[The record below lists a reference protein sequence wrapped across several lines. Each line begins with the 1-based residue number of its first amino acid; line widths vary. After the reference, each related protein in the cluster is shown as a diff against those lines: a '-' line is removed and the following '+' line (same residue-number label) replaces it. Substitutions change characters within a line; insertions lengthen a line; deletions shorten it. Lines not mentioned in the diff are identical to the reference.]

1 MMMILLNS
9 IISMYKIKLIL
20 SFLLLFYSC
29 SNNLK
34 VLENPLNVVWISCE
48 DMGPILGSYGN
59 DIIKTPNLD
68 KLASEGVR
76 YTNAYST
83 VGVCAPSRFSI
94 ITGMYSA
101 RLGAHNM
108 RTGDYHNYKTPEQVS
123 YRKNIG
129 CLLYT
134 SPSPRDS

>member
-1 MMMILLNS
+1 MKTTLNS
-9 IISMYKIKLIL
+9 TINMLKSKLIL
-20 SFLLLFYSC
+20 LIIPLFFSC
-29 SNNLK
+29 SESIK
-34 VLENPLNVVWISCE
+34 TTQKPINVVWISCE

-59 DIIKTPNLD
+59 DVVKTPNLD

-123 YRKNIG
+123 TEMI
-129 CLLYT
+129 LV
-134 SPSPRDS
+134 

>member
-1 MMMILLNS
+1 MLKS
-9 IISMYKIKLIL
+9 KLIL
-20 SFLLLFYSC
+20 LIIPLFFSC
-29 SNNLK
+29 S
-34 VLENPLNVVWISCE
+34 ENIKTTQKPLNVVWISCE

-59 DIIKTPNLD
+59 DVVKTPNLD
-68 KLASEGVR
+68 KLAAEGVR

-108 RTGDYHNYKTPEQVS
+108 RTGDYHNYKTPEQVTTEKIS
-123 YRKNIG
+123 A
-129 CLLYT
+129 
-134 SPSPRDS
+134 

>member
-1 MMMILLNS
+1 MLKS
-9 IISMYKIKLIL
+9 KLIL
-20 SFLLLFYSC
+20 LIIPLFFS
-29 SNNLK
+29 SS
-34 VLENPLNVVWISCE
+34 ENIRTTQKPVNVVWISCE

-59 DIIKTPNLD
+59 DVVKTPNLD

-108 RTGDYHNYKTPEQVS
+108 RTVDYHNYKTPEPVS
-123 YRKNIG
+123 IHI
-129 CLLYT
+129 
-134 SPSPRDS
+134 

>member
-34 VLENPLNVVWISCE
+34 VLEKPLNVVWISCE

-83 VGVCAPSRFSI
+83 LGVCAPSRF
-94 ITGMYSA
+94 
-101 RLGAHNM
+101 
-108 RTGDYHNYKTPEQVS
+108 
-123 YRKNIG
+123 
-129 CLLYT
+129 
-134 SPSPRDS
+134 